1 MRRGPFEHERCELSI
16 VRKLKLKIRQ
26 LFHNAFFDRY
36 VRNIGSAGPIGDV
49 EDIYRYA
56 TRANMSVLYCIQSKE
71 ELLPVLRK
79 IKAQSPKVV
88 LEIGTA
94 GGATLFMLTRV
105 ADPTATVISLDLPD
119 GPFGGGYSEQRVPL
133 YQAFAQPE
141 QTMHLMREDSH
152 QPATLDKLKDL
163 LQGRQI
169 DFALIDG
176 DHTYEGVKQDYE
188 MYADLV
194 RPGGLIAFHDI
205 VYAEGVARFWDE
217 IKQADPT
224 AEEFIATQGSV
235 FGLGVI
241 TKAS

>member
-1 MRRGPFEHERCELSI
+1 MSI
-16 VRKLKLKIRQ
+16 LRKFRLKVRQ
-26 LFHNAFFDRY
+26 QFHKAFFDTY
-36 VRNIGSAGPIGDV
+36 VRNIRTVGPIEDV

-79 IKAQSPKVV
+79 IKALNPRVV

-105 ADPTATVISLDLPD
+105 ADKAATIISLDLPD
-119 GPFGGGYSEQRVPL
+119 GPFGGGYPEDRVPL
-133 YQAFAQPE
+133 YEAFAQPG

-163 LQGRQI
+163 LKGRPI

-176 DHTYEGVKQDYE
+176 DHTYEGVRQDYE
-188 MYADLV
+188 MYAGLV

-205 VYAEGVARFWDE
+205 VYADGVARFWE
-217 IKQADPT
+217 ELKQTDPS
-224 AEEFIATQGSV
+224 AEDFIAGQGSK
-235 FGLGVI
+235 FGLGVV
-241 TKAS
+241 TKAG